1 MVLASDRLRTA
12 ETKAFSEEFPC
23 AIWIGLLITPAI
35 AAAAAAVA
43 VAAPASADQAEFI
56 HKIQSEYVFLT
67 TDQLVSIGQEICAAA
82 ASGVPASDTVMMVR
96 DELGMSVSGAGDVVS
111 TAIVEL
117 GC

>member
-1 MVLASDRLRTA
+1 MRHL
-12 ETKAFSEEFPC
+12 
-23 AIWIGLLITPAI
+23 IGLLITPAI